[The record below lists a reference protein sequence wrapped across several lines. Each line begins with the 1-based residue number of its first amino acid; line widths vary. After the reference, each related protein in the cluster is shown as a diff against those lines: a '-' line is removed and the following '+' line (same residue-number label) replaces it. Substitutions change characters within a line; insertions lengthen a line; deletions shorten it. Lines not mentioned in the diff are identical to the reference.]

1 MFELNKNHKKYLSIS
16 LLGLSLLYFGRN
28 RNNIKNENIK
38 EVEEKVILSF
48 YQEDD
53 KINRS
58 TNKEVFISDSELI
71 KIKKLKE
78 LNYLSLKLSNIMDE
92 IPKNE
97 IRKPDVM
104 LINSIKLLMDSIN
117 NKMNQRHLNET
128 IKLFIEINKID
139 HDLSYNNILSG
150 EILSYLASL

>member
-1 MFELNKNHKKYLSIS
+1 MFELNKNQKKYLSIS
-16 LLGLSLLYFGRN
+16 LLGLSLLFFGKN
-28 RNNIKNENIK
+28 RTNNNKYLKEEEQEIILPFYNE
-38 EVEEKVILSF
+38 
-48 YQEDD
+48 DM
-53 KINRS
+53 INRK
-58 TNKEVFISDSELI
+58 TNKEVFISNSELI

-78 LNYLSLKLSNIMDE
+78 LNYLSSKLSNIMDE

-128 IKLFIEINKID
+128 IKLFIEINNID
-139 HDLSYNNILSG
+139 RNLSYNNILSG

>member
-1 MFELNKNHKKYLSIS
+1 MFELNKNQKKYLSIS
-16 LLGLSLLYFGRN
+16 LLLLYFGKN
-28 RNNIKNENIK
+28 RTNNNKYLKEEEQEIILPFYNE
-38 EVEEKVILSF
+38 
-48 YQEDD
+48 DM
-53 KINRS
+53 INRK
-58 TNKEVFISDSELI
+58 TNKEVFISNSELI

-78 LNYLSLKLSNIMDE
+78 LNYLSSKLSNIMDE

-128 IKLFIEINKID
+128 IKLFIEINNID
-139 HDLSYNNILSG
+139 RNLSYNNILSG

>member
-1 MFELNKNHKKYLSIS
+1 MIKSKIQSLSIIFPF
-16 LLGLSLLYFGRN
+16 Y
-28 RNNIKNENIK
+28 NE
-38 EVEEKVILSF
+38 
-48 YQEDD
+48 DM
-53 KINRS
+53 INRK
-58 TNKEVFISDSELI
+58 TNKEVFISNSELI

-78 LNYLSLKLSNIMDE
+78 LNYLSSKLSNIMDE

-128 IKLFIEINKID
+128 IKLFIEINNID
-139 HDLSYNNILSG
+139 HNLSYNNILSG

>member
-1 MFELNKNHKKYLSIS
+1 M
-16 LLGLSLLYFGRN
+16 
-28 RNNIKNENIK
+28 
-38 EVEEKVILSF
+38 
-48 YQEDD
+48 
-53 KINRS
+53 INRK
-58 TNKEVFISDSELI
+58 TNKEVFISNSELI

-78 LNYLSLKLSNIMDE
+78 LNYLSSKLSNIMDE

-128 IKLFIEINKID
+128 IKLFIEINNID
-139 HDLSYNNILSG
+139 RNLSYNNILSG

>member
-1 MFELNKNHKKYLSIS
+1 MFELNKNQKKYLSIS
-16 LLGLSLLYFGRN
+16 LLLLYFGKN
-28 RNNIKNENIK
+28 RTNNNKYLKEEEQEIILPFYNE
-38 EVEEKVILSF
+38 
-48 YQEDD
+48 DM
-53 KINRS
+53 INRK
-58 TNKEVFISDSELI
+58 TNKEVFISNSELI

-78 LNYLSLKLSNIMDE
+78 LNYLSSKLSNIMDE

-128 IKLFIEINKID
+128 IKLFIEINNID
-139 HDLSYNNILSG
+139 HNLSYNNILSG

>member
-1 MFELNKNHKKYLSIS
+1 MEDWSFGKNRTNNNKYLKEEEQEII
-16 LLGLSLLYFGRN
+16 LPFY
-28 RNNIKNENIK
+28 NE
-38 EVEEKVILSF
+38 
-48 YQEDD
+48 DM
-53 KINRS
+53 INRK
-58 TNKEVFISDSELI
+58 TNKEVFISNSELI

-78 LNYLSLKLSNIMDE
+78 LNYLSSKLSNIMDE

-128 IKLFIEINKID
+128 IKLFIEINNID
-139 HDLSYNNILSG
+139 RNLSYNNILSG

>member
-1 MFELNKNHKKYLSIS
+1 MFELNKNQKKYLSIS
-16 LLGLSLLYFGRN
+16 LLGLSLLYFGKKGT
-28 RNNIKNENIK
+28 NNNNKYL
-38 EVEEKVILSF
+38 EEEEIILPF
-48 YQEDD
+48 YNQDM
-53 KINRS
+53 INKK
-58 TNKEVFISDSELI
+58 TNKEVFISNSELI

-97 IRKPDVM
+97 IKKPDVM

-128 IKLFIEINKID
+128 IKLFIEINNID
-139 HDLSYNNILSG
+139 HHY
-150 EILSYLASL
+150 